1 MKKNVQRGFTLIE
14 VMVVLVVVAIL
25 AGVAYPSYQE
35 SVRKTKRAE
44 GRAAL
49 MRDMQQEERDYSRN
63 NFYTEFKAGDL
74 KNYRGYSGDGG
85 GGSYTITAAACTGL
99 TINDCVLLTATPNNF
114 ADAKCGNLTLDNR
127 GIRGAAGKVDPEA
140 IVLECWK

>member
-49 MRDMQQEERDYSRN
+49 MRDMQQEERDYSRKN
-63 NFYTEFKAGDL
+63 SYTASSDADWTK
-74 KNYRGYSGDGG
+74 YRGYSGDGG

-114 ADAKCGNLTLDNR
+114 SDAKCGNLTLNSR
-127 GIRGAAGKVDPEA
+127 GERATVGGTATSE
-140 IVLECWK
+140 ECWK